1 MNKREAM
8 GTRKKPAK
16 MLCKTLT
23 EIIVS
28 KRFQFML
35 KPVFGEDIWQ
45 LMLITPEKITARSQ
59 SLSLPQAVIIS
70 AYIRLLNIIKR
81 FTHRNLTLSWQRVE

>member
-1 MNKREAM
+1 MNKREAI

-16 MLCKTLT
+16 MLCMTLT

-28 KRFQFML
+28 KRFQFTL

-45 LMLITPEKITARSQ
+45 LMLIKQNENYARS
-59 SLSLPQAVIIS
+59 P
-70 AYIRLLNIIKR
+70 RL
-81 FTHRNLTLSWQRVE
+81 

>member
-1 MNKREAM
+1 MNKRKQWAPE
-8 GTRKKPAK
+8 KKPAK
-16 MLCKTLT
+16 MLCMTLT

-45 LMLITPEKITARSQ
+45 AMLIKTK
-59 SLSLPQAVIIS
+59 
-70 AYIRLLNIIKR
+70 K
-81 FTHRNLTLSWQRVE
+81 